1 MRHIFTMAAAL
12 VIAAVA
18 CAAVS
23 AADPNVEFYNYTTE
37 SLFPSALIG
46 TATVDW
52 NDEVQVAEDKKQGG
66 DPAPDEGTL
75 PVYGDENG
83 WLGVIITD
91 LEDTAEVVVELSA
104 DEVLKPSKWHGRIKP
119 GHRDVQILP
128 KLSWNFPALLA
139 VREERPLSILVTA
152 TVNGKKVFDTPQT
165 VVLTSINECPFY
177 VQREGDEGDDLNVV
191 FAAYVNENHP
201 WIDGVLKD
209 ALEIGVVDSF
219 TGYQS
224 GDPAEVVKQV
234 FAVWCALEGRGI
246 SYSDVSTSPPNKGVC
261 SQAVRFLEESIEAG
275 QANCV
280 DGSVMLASILR
291 KIGIHS
297 YLVLVPGHC
306 LLAFDLDD
314 DGEEQFGLETT
325 LIGSQSA
332 EAPDELPEVLAD
344 LDSEDLDIPYAS
356 FCLAVVVGNEKIAEN
371 QEGFADGDDPVR
383 QMISVDAAREQGIR
397 PIASGR
403 KRR

>member
-1 MRHIFTMAAAL
+1 MRDSWTVAWPLVLAA
-12 VIAAVA
+12 IASTPVF
-18 CAAVS
+18 AAT
-23 AADPNVEFYNYTTE
+23 PKVEFYNYTNE
-37 SLFPSALIG
+37 SLFPSAIIG

-52 NDEVQVAEDKKQGG
+52 NDEFQVAEDKKQEG
-66 DPAPDEGTL
+66 DPAPEEGTL

-83 WLGVIITD
+83 WLGVVITD
-91 LEDTAEVVVELSA
+91 LADGADVMVEVSA
-104 DEVLKPSKWHGRIKP
+104 DDVLKPSTWRGKIKP
-119 GHRDVQILP
+119 GQGDVQILP
-128 KLSWNFPALLA
+128 KLAWNFPALLA

-152 TVNGKKVFDTPQT
+152 TVNGKKVFNATET
-165 VVLTSINECPFY
+165 VVLTSINECPLY
-177 VQREGDEGDDLNVV
+177 VLRDGDDVDDLKVV

-209 ALEIGVVDSF
+209 ALETGVVDAF

-224 GDPAEVVKQV
+224 GDPAEVVRQV
-234 FAVWCALEGRGI
+234 YAVWCALQSRGI

-291 KIGIHS
+291 KIGIHA

-306 LLAFDLDD
+306 FLAFDLDD
-314 DGEEQFGLETT
+314 GGEEQFGLETT

-332 EAPDELPEVLAD
+332 EAPEDLPEVLAD
-344 LDSEDLDIPYAS
+344 LDSEELEIPHAS
-356 FCLAVVVGNEKIAEN
+356 FCLAVAVGNKTIAEN
-371 QEGFADGDDPVR
+371 QEGFDDDDDPVR
-383 QMISVDAAREQGIR
+383 QLISVDAARERGIR